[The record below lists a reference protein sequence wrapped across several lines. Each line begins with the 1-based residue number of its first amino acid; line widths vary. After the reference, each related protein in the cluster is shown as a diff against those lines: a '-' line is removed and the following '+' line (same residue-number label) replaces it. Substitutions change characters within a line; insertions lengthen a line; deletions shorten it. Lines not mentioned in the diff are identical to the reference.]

1 MHSNG
6 INAYRQTDVTTADPL
21 KLVLMCYEKAIGN
34 LRIAREKHT
43 AKEYEPKARALQKVQ
58 DILSLLMQSLD
69 FEKGG
74 AIADN
79 LNSLYAYMLR
89 RITEGDL
96 QKDLQAFDEVIA
108 MLEELE
114 SGWEEISSA
123 PRRDRAADANPLW
136 DVEEGKME
144 KATIAGAY

>member
-1 MHSNG
+1 MHKNG
-6 INAYRQTDVTTADPL
+6 INAYKQTNITTADPL
-21 KLVLMCYEKAIGN
+21 KLVLMCYEKAISN
-34 LRIAREKHT
+34 LKTAREKY
-43 AKEYEPKARALQKVQ
+43 AAEEYEPKAKALQTVQ

-74 AIADN
+74 EIADN
-79 LNSLYAYMLR
+79 LNSLYAYMQR

-96 QKDLQAFDEVIA
+96 QKDLQAFDEVA
-108 MLEELE
+108 GMLEELE

-123 PRRDRAADANPLW
+123 PRRDPAAESDPLW
-136 DVEEGKME
+136 NVEKGKAE